1 MKFDAKDYL
10 TKEAIDAKLKELYKK
25 EYELK
30 KKQLEENQA
39 DILELFDL
47 KLECIVHKKRA

>member
-1 MKFDAKDYL
+1 MRFDPNDYL

-30 KKQLEENQA
+30 KQLEENQA

-47 KLECIVHKKRA
+47 KLERIVHKKRA

>member
-30 KKQLEENQA
+30 KNN
-39 DILELFDL
+39 L
-47 KLECIVHKKRA
+47 KKIKLIF